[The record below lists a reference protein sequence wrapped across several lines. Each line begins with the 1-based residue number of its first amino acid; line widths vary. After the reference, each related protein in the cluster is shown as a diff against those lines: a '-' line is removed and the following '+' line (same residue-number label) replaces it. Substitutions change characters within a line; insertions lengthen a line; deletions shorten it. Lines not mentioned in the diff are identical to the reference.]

1 MAISRKIQRSLTLL
15 RHAKSSWKL
24 QGLPDIERP
33 LNKRGKRATMAMTA
47 RIAAKGESFC
57 TVYASPA
64 RRCRDT
70 LLPMLRALPV
80 RDARIVFD
88 QRLYTFERDALL
100 ALIKQFD
107 DGLKHVMLIG
117 HNPAL
122 LDSINWLTGGQ
133 LDRFPTAACAR
144 MRMTLP
150 RWSDLHPG
158 CAALEWLLTPKDA
171 G

>member
-1 MAISRKIQRSLTLL
+1 MAISRKDQRTLTVL
-15 RHAKSSWKL
+15 RHAKSSWKERDL
-24 QGLPDIERP
+24 HDIERP
-33 LNKRGKRATMAMTA
+33 LNKRGQRDALAMAA
-47 RIAAKGESFC
+47 RITAKDEAFN

-64 RRCRDT
+64 RRSRDT
-70 LLPMLRALPV
+70 LLLMLQTLPV

-100 ALIKQFD
+100 AFIKQLD
-107 DGLKHVMLIG
+107 DNLKHVMLVG

-122 LDSINWLTGGQ
+122 HDSINWLTGGQ

-144 MRMTLP
+144 MHMTLP

-158 CAALEWLLTPKDA
+158 CAALDWLLTPKD
-171 G
+171 GG